1 MKLTVKGTLPTLNDI
16 IRSARGNKFASA
28 SKKKQYDELVAWS
41 CKASKLT
48 KLGAKADFTFTWYM
62 KDRRKDKDNIMAGQK
77 FIFDGLQKA
86 KILKNDGWNEIGNIS
101 HRFEVDKE
109 NPRVEV
115 EIKEITNEY

>member
-16 IRSARGNKFASA
+16 IYNARANRYGSN
-28 SKKKQYDELVAWS
+28 KKKQKWDELVAWS

-86 KILKNDGWNEIGNIS
+86 GILENDGWNEIGNIS
-101 HRFEVDKE
+101 HRFEVDKK

-115 EIKEITNEY
+115 EIKEITNEI